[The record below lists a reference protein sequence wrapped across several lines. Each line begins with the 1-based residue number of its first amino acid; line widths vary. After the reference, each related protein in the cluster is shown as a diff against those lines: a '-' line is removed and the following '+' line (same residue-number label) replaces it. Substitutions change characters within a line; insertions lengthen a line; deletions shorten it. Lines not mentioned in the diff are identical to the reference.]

1 MKKSIALVVLV
12 MMIFVM
18 AGCSSDSNLYRQ
30 KPDEG
35 ATVYTLEGTL
45 TAEAA
50 GEKLNVS
57 FESNLMTGT
66 AVLVSVESITGEQL
80 ASEKVSIEEGKP
92 LTVSFDIDD
101 TLKGK
106 KVYVSVSASP
116 SSGKQPSEVREAYGK
131 WFQNIDG
138 KNIIWDKT
146 ENVFLVLSDKIE
158 L

>member
-57 FESNLMTGT
+57 FESNLMAGT
-66 AVLVSVESITGEQL
+66 AVLVSVESISGEQL
-80 ASEKVSIEEGKP
+80 ASAKVSLEEGKP

-101 TLKGK
+101 TLTGK
-106 KVYVSVSASP
+106 KV
-116 SSGKQPSEVREAYGK
+116 
-131 WFQNIDG
+131 
-138 KNIIWDKT
+138 
-146 ENVFLVLSDKIE
+146 
-158 L
+158 